1 MADDRNMMQD
11 DGQELLRAQLSAYV
25 SRIWLMVLGNLGIA
39 VLLAIFLW
47 HSVNPR
53 LMTAWVAMIV
63 LVNGLRVLLVPD
75 MAGQQDVSRLKRGMA
90 VAVVLTTMTGALW
103 GSTALWLFPEDLTHQ
118 LILMLTLAGFA
129 AGALTLVSSIP
140 LAYPLFVILILAPLA
155 VVLQRSD
162 IEAYR
167 DISILLTVYGLY
179 LMISYRTHRKLFLES
194 VRLRIRLQ
202 ELVQTD
208 PLTRIPNRRYFDE
221 RFPTECRRACRDA
234 VPLTLVLL
242 DIDHFK
248 RLNDTLGHQVGDQV
262 LREVASRLQ
271 AAIRRPGDFVA
282 RIGGEE
288 FAIVLPGTD
297 TSGAEV
303 MVRKLR
309 DAVRDIELPGTMG
322 ERNRLTV
329 SMGVASCDGHDGDPD
344 RMFASADAAL
354 YRAKQEG
361 RDTWRVA
368 SAEPN
373 AAA

>member
-1 MADDRNMMQD
+1 MADDREVMQED
-11 DGQELLRAQLSAYV
+11 RVELLRAQLSAYASQV
-25 SRIWLMVLGNLGIA
+25 WLMALGNVGIA
-39 VLLAIFLW
+39 VMLAIFLW

-53 LMTAWVAMIV
+53 LMTAWVGMIV

-75 MAGQQDVSRLKRGMA
+75 MAGQQEISRLKRGMV
-90 VAVVLTTMTGALW
+90 VAVLLTTMAGALW
-103 GSTALWLFPEDLTHQ
+103 GSAALWLFPEDLTHQ

-129 AGALTLVSSIP
+129 AGAMTLVSSIP
-140 LAYPLFVILILAPLA
+140 LAYPLFVILVLAPLA
-155 VVLQRSD
+155 MVLQRSA

-167 DISILLTVYGLY
+167 DASILLTVYGLY
-179 LMISYRTHRKLFLES
+179 LMISYKTHRKLFLES

-202 ELVQTD
+202 QLVQTD

-221 RFPTECRRACRDA
+221 RFPNECRRACRDA

-271 AAIRRPGDFVA
+271 AVIRRPGDFVA

-297 TSGAEV
+297 AAGAEV
-303 MVRKLR
+303 MVRKLQ
-309 DAVRDIELPGTMG
+309 DAVRDIELPGSMG
-322 ERNRLTV
+322 DGNRLTV
-329 SMGVASCDGHDGDPD
+329 SMGVATCDGHEGDPE
-344 RMFASADAAL
+344 RMFARADAAL

-361 RDTWRVA
+361 RDTWRMA
-368 SAEPN
+368 TPESN
-373 AAA
+373 AA